1 MLAFQEVEE
10 LESKVIILCYSK
22 WESSLNYT
30 YFSLPFQCC
39 GLDTT
44 SCANTPLLCVIPSP
58 CFPSLFKPGW
68 PSTLIILPCLLSPG
82 ITGLLLSK

>member
-30 YFSLPFQCC
+30 YFSLPCVSSPALVFQVFLSQA
-39 GLDTT
+39 GLQ
-44 SCANTPLLCVIPSP
+44 
-58 CFPSLFKPGW
+58 
-68 PSTLIILPCLLSPG
+68 LLSSY
-82 ITGLLLSK
+82 LAS

>member
-30 YFSLPFQCC
+30 YFS
-39 GLDTT
+39 
-44 SCANTPLLCVIPSP
+44 PSP
-58 CFPSLFKPGW
+58 SSAVGW
-68 PSTLIILPCLLSPG
+68 TQHLVQILHCCVSSPALVFQVFLSQAGLQLLSSY
-82 ITGLLLSK
+82 LAS

>member
-30 YFSLPFQCC
+30 YFSPYPSNAVGWTQHLVQILHCC
-39 GLDTT
+39 V
-44 SCANTPLLCVIPSP
+44 VIPSP
-58 CFPSLFKPGW
+58 CFQAFLSQAGLQ
-68 PSTLIILPCLLSPG
+68 LLSSY
-82 ITGLLLSK
+82 LAS